1 VLLVQAYF
9 ENHWAKNNCQ
19 LYIVLKQ
26 LQTHMRKNLIQ
37 LQNRMVS
44 HNVGAQRMACSVV
57 CTNIS
62 FLSETNVVVYK
73 FWVDEDYC

>member
-26 LQTHMRKNLIQ
+26 LQTHMQKNFIQ

-44 HNVGAQRMACSVV
+44 HNVGARQPIEGIMLKGWPA
-57 CTNIS
+57 
-62 FLSETNVVVYK
+62 L
-73 FWVDEDYC
+73 